1 MNSSPT
7 YGRVVEINHRW
18 TWLVEDG
25 SDFSQCTTPLLP
37 HSYFLFYSKH
47 DVSNSLVDFW
57 LGNAC
62 STSPDMEEP
71 TGDYVSVF
79 FSVSELTVTSIFSF
93 SSSLEKVLRQI
104 RRSNVSFLRDFQRMY
119 SMLHSYKTKFHSH
132 QRSSAVY
139 LQTTGNSRGGFLVD

>member
-57 LGNAC
+57 LGNAANISRYGGTYWRLC
-62 STSPDMEEP
+62 F
-71 TGDYVSVF
+71 SVF
-79 FSVSELTVTSIFSF
+79 FLVRTNCYFYFFIFIF
-93 SSSLEKVLRQI
+93 SLEKVLKIHNKNLEIEYHSHETCIQAHFF
-104 RRSNVSFLRDFQRMY
+104 SFLTY
-119 SMLHSYKTKFHSH
+119 TKNSYTNNVYHMF
-132 QRSSAVY
+132 SSICF
-139 LQTTGNSRGGFLVD
+139 G

>member
-47 DVSNSLVDFW
+47 DVSLVDFW

-93 SSSLEKVLRQI
+93 SSSLEKVLKIHNKNLEIEYHSHETCIQAHFF
-104 RRSNVSFLRDFQRMY
+104 SFLT
-119 SMLHSYKTKFHSH
+119 HTKNSYTNNVYHMF
-132 QRSSAVY
+132 SSICF
-139 LQTTGNSRGGFLVD
+139 G